1 MDAYRFCDL
10 LKRFLSLRSDFNALI
25 MIKECIMD
33 TNAKKMTREDAVRRF
48 MAAKQKKQEC
58 VKKMKI
64 ELASLYEQRTG
75 KKIDQIFV
83 L

>member
-1 MDAYRFCDL
+1 MQ
-10 LKRFLSLRSDFNALI
+10 
-25 MIKECIMD
+25 
-33 TNAKKMTREDAVRRF
+33 KKMTREDAVRRF

-75 KKIDQIFV
+75 KKIGQIFV
-83 L
+83 LWFFV

>member
-1 MDAYRFCDL
+1 
-10 LKRFLSLRSDFNALI
+10 
-25 MIKECIMD
+25 MD
-33 TNAKKMTREDAVRRF
+33 TNVKKMTREDAVRRF

>member
-1 MDAYRFCDL
+1 MYDGY
-10 LKRFLSLRSDFNALI
+10 
-25 MIKECIMD
+25 EC
-33 TNAKKMTREDAVRRF
+33 KKMTREDAVRRF

-75 KKIDQIFV
+75 KKIGQIFV
-83 L
+83 LWFFV